1 MAEGTRIMDERAVN
15 RALVRIAH
23 EIVEEN
29 GGTEGLVLI
38 GIQRRGVQLAETIQ
52 EEIRKFEGED
62 VPLGA
67 MDITLYRDDLQ
78 QVAETPIV
86 EETDL
91 PFDVTGKVVVI
102 VDDVLYT
109 GRTIRAALD
118 EITDFGRPKRILLAV
133 LVDRGHREIPIRADF
148 VGKNVPTSNAQ
159 QIKVKVQDLD
169 GELAVD
175 LIERAQAGARRGD
188 SNGGFRAGAGGG
200 EDEPMPQG
208 DS

>member
-29 GGTEGLVLI
+29 GGTDCLALI
-38 GIQRRGVQLAETIQ
+38 GIQRRGVQLAETIRD
-52 EEIRKFEGED
+52 EIRKFEDVE

-78 QVAETPIV
+78 QVAEQPIV

-91 PFDVTGKVVVI
+91 PFDVTGHVVVI

-118 EITDFGRPKRILLAV
+118 EITDFGRPRRVLLAV

-148 VGKNVPTSNAQ
+148 VGKNVPTSSVQ
-159 QIKVKVQDLD
+159 QIKVKVSEID

-175 LIERAQAGARRGD
+175 LVEREG
-188 SNGGFRAGAGGG
+188 
-200 EDEPMPQG
+200 
-208 DS
+208 